1 MSLAKLIHKN
11 KTKEV
16 ATATVAI
23 PAISSDETSPT
34 VAKIARIA
42 VANPTNEKIKRD
54 IEKIRSWL
62 YRIGEPEED
71 HYLVLNKCRNDPEA
85 LAYYLE
91 RIEEIK
97 RQERRTQVLA
107 ILADKPDIQRAFV
120 TNTEAD
126 SDNVMLTMAIRSRY
140 TFEMLIPKSKYDPFT
155 LLELINKGVLQ

>member
-16 ATATVAI
+16 ATATVDI

-54 IEKIRSWL
+54 IKKIRSWL

-91 RIEEIK
+91 RVAESK
-97 RQERRTQVLA
+97 REERRKKVLA
-107 ILADKPDIQRAFV
+107 MLAEKPETQRAFA
-120 TNTEAD
+120 TDMD
-126 SDNVMLTMAIRSRY
+126 SDTDNVILTMAIRDQY
-140 TFEMLIPKSKYDPFT
+140 TFEMEIPKDKYDPFT
-155 LLELINKGVLQ
+155 LLELINKGLVV